1 MQSSHRSESLQ
12 IFLARSRFSYDTCDS
27 GGDCTM
33 KFFLDTAN
41 IEEIRNV
48 AEYGLI
54 DGVTTNPSLVSK
66 EGRPFKDILLE
77 ITQIV
82 DGPISAE
89 VVSTDAA
96 GILKEAHELA
106 KLHSNIVVKVP
117 MIKEG
122 MKALKQLTKD
132 GIRTNITLIF
142 NCNQALIAAKLG
154 ATYVSPFVGR
164 FDDISEVGMNLV
176 ADLVQIFENYAFPTQ
191 ILVASCRNPLH
202 IREAA
207 LLGAHV
213 ATMPFKVLEQLMN
226 HPLTD
231 IGLER
236 FLKDWEKVKALKQ

>member
-1 MQSSHRSESLQ
+1 
-12 IFLARSRFSYDTCDS
+12 
-27 GGDCTM
+27 M

-41 IEEIRNV
+41 IDEIRNA

-66 EGRPFKDILLE
+66 EGRDFKEILLE
-77 ITQIV
+77 ITRIV

-96 GILKEAHELA
+96 GILREAYDLA
-106 KLHSNIVVKVP
+106 KLHRNIVVKIP

-122 MKALKQLTKD
+122 MKALKQLSKD
-132 GIRTNITLIF
+132 GVHTNVTLVF
-142 NCNQALIAAKLG
+142 NANQALIAAKLG

-164 FDDISEVGMNLV
+164 FDDISEVGMDLV
-176 ADLVQIFENYAFPTQ
+176 GDLVQIFANYRFSTQ
-191 ILVASCRNPLH
+191 ILVASCRNPIH
-202 IREAA
+202 IKEAA

-213 ATMPFKVLEQLMN
+213 ATMPFSVLEQLLK

-231 IGLER
+231 IGLAR
-236 FLKDWEKVKALKQ
+236 FLKDWENVPKPAKA

>member
-1 MQSSHRSESLQ
+1 
-12 IFLARSRFSYDTCDS
+12 
-27 GGDCTM
+27 M

-41 IEEIRNV
+41 IDEIRSA

-66 EGRPFKDILLE
+66 EGRDFKEILLE
-77 ITQIV
+77 ITKIV

-89 VVSTDAA
+89 VVSTDAS
-96 GILKEAHELA
+96 GILREAYELA
-106 KLHSNIVVKVP
+106 KIHKNIVVKVP

-122 MKALKQLTKD
+122 MKALKQLSKD
-132 GIRTNITLIF
+132 GIKTNITLVF
-142 NCNQALIAAKLG
+142 SANQALVAAKLG

-164 FDDISEVGMNLV
+164 FDDISEVGM
-176 ADLVQIFENYAFPTQ
+176 DLVGDLAQIFANYQFPAQ
-191 ILVASCRNPLH
+191 IIVASIRHPLH
-202 IREAA
+202 VREAA

-213 ATMPFKVLEQLMN
+213 ATMPLKVLEQLLK

-236 FLKDWEKVKALKQ
+236 FLKDWEKIPKPSPR

>member
-1 MQSSHRSESLQ
+1 
-12 IFLARSRFSYDTCDS
+12 
-27 GGDCTM
+27 M

-41 IEEIRNV
+41 IEEIRNA

-66 EGRPFKDILLE
+66 ENRPFKEVLLE
-77 ITQIV
+77 IAKIV

-96 GILKEAHELA
+96 GILREAYELA
-106 KLHSNIVVKVP
+106 GLHNNIVIKIP

-122 MKALKQLTKD
+122 MKALKQLSAD
-132 GIRTNITLIF
+132 GIRTNVTLIF
-142 NCNQALIAAKLG
+142 SGNQALIAAKLG

-164 FDDISEVGMNLV
+164 FDDISEVGMDLV
-176 ADLVQIFENYAFPTQ
+176 ADIARIFSNYQFSTQ

-213 ATMPFKVLEQLMN
+213 ATMPFAVLEQLLK

-231 IGLER
+231 IGLAR
-236 FLKDWEKVKALKQ
+236 FLKDWEKVPKTTKV

>member
-1 MQSSHRSESLQ
+1 
-12 IFLARSRFSYDTCDS
+12 
-27 GGDCTM
+27 
-33 KFFLDTAN
+33 
-41 IEEIRNV
+41 
-48 AEYGLI
+48 
-54 DGVTTNPSLVSK
+54 
-66 EGRPFKDILLE
+66 
-77 ITQIV
+77 
-82 DGPISAE
+82 
-89 VVSTDAA
+89 
-96 GILKEAHELA
+96 LKEAYELA

-122 MKALKQLTKD
+122 MKALKQLSRD

-164 FDDISEVGMNLV
+164 FDDVSEVGMSLI
-176 ADLVQIFENYAFPTQ
+176 ADLVKIFQNYSFSTQ

-213 ATMPFKVLEQLMN
+213 ATMPFKVLEQLMK

-236 FLKDWEKVKALKQ
+236 FLKDWEKVPKTLQK

>member
-1 MQSSHRSESLQ
+1 
-12 IFLARSRFSYDTCDS
+12 
-27 GGDCTM
+27 M

-41 IEEIRNV
+41 IDEIRNA

-54 DGVTTNPSLVSK
+54 DGVTTNPSLASK
-66 EGRPFKDILLE
+66 EKRDFKEVLHE

-89 VVSTDAA
+89 VVSIDAA
-96 GILKEAHELA
+96 GIMREAHDLA
-106 KLHSNIVVKVP
+106 KLHKNIVVKIP

-122 MKALKQLTKD
+122 MKALKQLSKD
-132 GIRTNITLIF
+132 GVRTNITLVF
-142 NCNQALIAAKLG
+142 NCNQALVAAKLG

-164 FDDISEVGMNLV
+164 LDDVSEVGMNLISDIV
-176 ADLVQIFENYAFPTQ
+176 KIFRNYNFSTQ

-213 ATMPFKVLEQLMN
+213 ATMPYKVLEQLMK

-236 FLKDWEKVKALKQ
+236 FLKDWEKLQQTIQG

>member
-1 MQSSHRSESLQ
+1 
-12 IFLARSRFSYDTCDS
+12 
-27 GGDCTM
+27 M

-41 IEEIRNV
+41 LEEIRNA

-66 EGRPFKDILLE
+66 EGGDFKELLLE
-77 ITQIV
+77 ITRIV

-89 VVSTDAA
+89 VLSTDAP
-96 GILKEAHELA
+96 GILREAHELS
-106 KLHSNIVVKVP
+106 KLHKNIVVKIP

-122 MKALKQLTKD
+122 MKALKQLSKE
-132 GIRTNITLIF
+132 GIKTNITLVF
-142 NCNQALIAAKLG
+142 SSNQALVAAKLG

-164 FDDISEVGMNLV
+164 LDDISEVGMNLI
-176 ADLVQIFENYAFPTQ
+176 ADIVQIFENYAFPTQ

-213 ATMPFKVLEQLMN
+213 ATMPYSVLEQLLK

-236 FLKDWEKVKALKQ
+236 FLKDWGKANKTAKA

>member
-1 MQSSHRSESLQ
+1 
-12 IFLARSRFSYDTCDS
+12 
-27 GGDCTM
+27 M

-41 IEEIRNV
+41 IEEIRDA

-66 EGRPFKDILLE
+66 EGGDFKKMLRE

-89 VVSTDAA
+89 VLSTDAE
-96 GILKEAHELA
+96 GILREAYDLAEL
-106 KLHSNIVVKVP
+106 HDNIVVKIP

-122 MKALKQLTKD
+122 MKALKQLSGD
-132 GIRTNITLIF
+132 GVRTNVTLIF
-142 NCNQALIAAKLG
+142 NPNQALLAAKLG

-164 FDDISEVGMNLV
+164 LDDISEVGMDLI
-176 ADLVQIFENYAFPTQ
+176 ADLVQIFGNYDFSTQ
-191 ILVASCRNPLH
+191 ILVASCRGPFH

-213 ATMPFKVLEQLMN
+213 ATMPFKVLEQLLK

-236 FLKDWEKVKALKQ
+236 FMKDWEKVHKTARV

>member
-1 MQSSHRSESLQ
+1 
-12 IFLARSRFSYDTCDS
+12 
-27 GGDCTM
+27 M

-41 IEEIRNV
+41 IEEIRDA

-66 EGRPFKDILLE
+66 EGGDFKEMLRE
-77 ITQIV
+77 ITRIV

-89 VVSTDAA
+89 VVSTEAA
-96 GILKEAHELA
+96 GMLEEAYDLA
-106 KLHSNIVVKVP
+106 KIHKNIVIKIP

-122 MKALKQLTKD
+122 MKALKQLSAD
-132 GIRTNITLIF
+132 GIPTNVTLIF
-142 NCNQALIAAKLG
+142 NCNQALVAARLG
-154 ATYVSPFVGR
+154 ATFVSPFVGR

-176 ADLVQIFENYAFPTQ
+176 EEIVQIYDNYEFQTQ
-191 ILVASCRNPLH
+191 VLVASCRSPLH

-207 LLGAHV
+207 LLGADV
-213 ATMPFKVLEQLMN
+213 ATMPYKVLEQLLR

-236 FLKDWEKVKALKQ
+236 FLKDWEKVKKQ

>member
-1 MQSSHRSESLQ
+1 
-12 IFLARSRFSYDTCDS
+12 
-27 GGDCTM
+27 M

-41 IEEIRNV
+41 IDEIRSA

-66 EGRPFKDILLE
+66 EGRDFKEILLE
-77 ITQIV
+77 ITKIV

-89 VVSTDAA
+89 VVSTDAS
-96 GILKEAHELA
+96 GILREAYELA
-106 KLHSNIVVKVP
+106 KIHKNIVVKVP

-122 MKALKQLTKD
+122 MKALKQLSKD
-132 GIRTNITLIF
+132 GIKTNVTLVF
-142 NCNQALIAAKLG
+142 NSNQALVAAKLG

-164 FDDISEVGMNLV
+164 FDDISEVGM
-176 ADLVQIFENYAFPTQ
+176 DLIGDIAQIFANYRFPTQ
-191 ILVASCRNPLH
+191 ILVASVRHPLH
-202 IREAA
+202 VREAA

-213 ATMPFKVLEQLMN
+213 ATMPFKVLEQLLK

-236 FLKDWEKVKALKQ
+236 FLKDWEKMPRPPKK

>member
-1 MQSSHRSESLQ
+1 
-12 IFLARSRFSYDTCDS
+12 
-27 GGDCTM
+27 M

-41 IEEIRNV
+41 IEEIRNA

-66 EGRPFKDILLE
+66 EGRPFKDVLLE
-77 ITQIV
+77 ISQIV

-89 VVSTDAA
+89 VVSTDAD
-96 GILKEAHELA
+96 GMLREAYALA
-106 KLHSNIVVKVP
+106 NLHKNIVIKIP
-117 MIKEG
+117 MTKEG
-122 MKALKQLTKD
+122 MKALKQLSKD
-132 GIRTNITLIF
+132 GVRTNVTLIF
-142 NCNQALIAAKLG
+142 SCNQALIAAKLG

-164 FDDISEVGMNLV
+164 FDDVSEVGMNLI
-176 ADLVQIFENYAFPTQ
+176 ADLVKIFNNYSFPTQ

-213 ATMPFKVLEQLMN
+213 ATMPFKVLEQLLM

-231 IGLER
+231 IGLAR
-236 FLKDWEKVKALKQ
+236 FLKDWEKVPR

>member
-1 MQSSHRSESLQ
+1 
-12 IFLARSRFSYDTCDS
+12 
-27 GGDCTM
+27 M

-41 IEEIRNV
+41 IEEIRNA

-66 EGRPFKDILLE
+66 EGRPFKDVLLE
-77 ITQIV
+77 IARIV

-96 GILKEAHELA
+96 GMLREAYELA
-106 KLHSNIVVKVP
+106 KLHSNVVVKIP

-122 MKALKQLTKD
+122 MKALKQLSQD

-142 NCNQALIAAKLG
+142 NCNQALIAAKMG

-164 FDDISEVGMNLV
+164 FDDIGEVGMNLI
-176 ADLVQIFENYAFPTQ
+176 ADLVKIFNNYSFPTQ

-213 ATMPFKVLEQLMN
+213 ATMPFTVLEQLMK

-231 IGLER
+231 IGLQR
-236 FLKDWEKVKALKQ
+236 FLKDWEKVPKVIQV

>member
-1 MQSSHRSESLQ
+1 
-12 IFLARSRFSYDTCDS
+12 
-27 GGDCTM
+27 M

-41 IEEIRNV
+41 IEEIRNA

-77 ITQIV
+77 ITRIV

-236 FLKDWEKVKALKQ
+236 FLKDWEKVKALKR

>member
-1 MQSSHRSESLQ
+1 
-12 IFLARSRFSYDTCDS
+12 
-27 GGDCTM
+27 M

-41 IEEIRNV
+41 IDEIRNA

-66 EGRPFKDILLE
+66 EGRDFKEILLE
-77 ITQIV
+77 ITRIV

-96 GILKEAHELA
+96 GILREAYDLA
-106 KLHSNIVVKVP
+106 KLHRNIVVKIP

-122 MKALKQLTKD
+122 MKALKQLSKD
-132 GIRTNITLIF
+132 GVHTNITLVF
-142 NCNQALIAAKLG
+142 NANQALIASKLG

-164 FDDISEVGMNLV
+164 FDDISEVGMDLIG
-176 ADLVQIFENYAFPTQ
+176 DLVQIFANYKFSTQ
-191 ILVASCRNPLH
+191 ILVASCRNPIH
-202 IREAA
+202 IKEAA

-213 ATMPFKVLEQLMN
+213 ATMPFNVLEQLLK

-231 IGLER
+231 IGLAR
-236 FLKDWEKVKALKQ
+236 FLKDWEKVPKPAKG

>member
-1 MQSSHRSESLQ
+1 
-12 IFLARSRFSYDTCDS
+12 
-27 GGDCTM
+27 M

-41 IEEIRNV
+41 IDEIRNA

-54 DGVTTNPSLVSK
+54 DGVTTNPSLISK
-66 EGRPFKDILLE
+66 EGRSFKEIILE
-77 ITQIV
+77 ISKIV

-89 VVSTDAA
+89 VVSIDAA
-96 GILKEAHELA
+96 GMLKEAYDLA
-106 KLHSNIVVKVP
+106 KIHENIVIKIP

-132 GIRTNITLIF
+132 GINTNVTLVF
-142 NCNQALIAAKLG
+142 SPNQALVAARLG

-164 FDDISEVGMNLV
+164 LDDISHVGMELIE
-176 ADLVQIFENYAFPTQ
+176 DLVRIFSNYNFQTQ

-202 IREAA
+202 IRDAA

-213 ATMPFKVLEQLMN
+213 ATMPYGVLEQLLK

-236 FLKDWEKVKALKQ
+236 FLKDWEKVAQAVKK

>member
-1 MQSSHRSESLQ
+1 
-12 IFLARSRFSYDTCDS
+12 
-27 GGDCTM
+27 M

-41 IEEIRNV
+41 IAEIRNA

-66 EGRPFKDILLE
+66 EGRDFKEILLE
-77 ITQIV
+77 ITRIV
-82 DGPISAE
+82 DGPVSAE
-89 VVSTDAA
+89 VLSTDAA
-96 GILKEAHELA
+96 GILREAYQLAELH
-106 KLHSNIVVKVP
+106 KNIVVKIP

-122 MKALKQLTKD
+122 MKALKQLAKD
-132 GIRTNITLIF
+132 GVRTNVTLVF
-142 NCNQALIAAKLG
+142 NSNQGLIAAKLG

-164 FDDISEVGMNLV
+164 FDDISEVGMNLI
-176 ADLVQIFENYAFPTQ
+176 ADLVKIFANYRFSTQ

-213 ATMPFKVLEQLMN
+213 ATMPFQVLEQLLK

-236 FLKDWEKVKALKQ
+236 FLKDWEKVHKTVQV

>member
-1 MQSSHRSESLQ
+1 
-12 IFLARSRFSYDTCDS
+12 
-27 GGDCTM
+27 M

-41 IEEIRNV
+41 IEEIRNA

-89 VVSTDAA
+89 VVSTDAN
-96 GILKEAHELA
+96 GILKEAYELA

-122 MKALKQLTKD
+122 MKALKQLSKD
-132 GIRTNITLIF
+132 GVRTNITLIF

-164 FDDISEVGMNLV
+164 FDDISEVGMDLV

-213 ATMPFKVLEQLMN
+213 ATMPFKVLEQLMH

-236 FLKDWEKVKALKQ
+236 FLKDWEKMKAPKQ

>member
-1 MQSSHRSESLQ
+1 
-12 IFLARSRFSYDTCDS
+12 
-27 GGDCTM
+27 M

-41 IEEIRNV
+41 IDEIRNA

-66 EGRPFKDILLE
+66 EGKDFKELILE
-77 ITQIV
+77 IARIV

-89 VVSTDAA
+89 VLSTDAA
-96 GILKEAHELA
+96 GILREAYELA
-106 KLHSNIVVKVP
+106 KLHENIVVKIP

-122 MKALKQLTKD
+122 MKALKQLSKD
-132 GIRTNITLIF
+132 GIKTNVTLVF
-142 NCNQALIAAKLG
+142 SCNQALVAAKLG

-164 FDDISEVGMNLV
+164 LDDISTVGMDLI
-176 ADLVQIFENYAFPTQ
+176 ADLVQIFANYDFPTQ

-213 ATMPFKVLEQLMN
+213 ATMPFTVIEQLLK

-236 FLKDWEKVKALKQ
+236 FLKDWAKVNKKT

>member
-1 MQSSHRSESLQ
+1 
-12 IFLARSRFSYDTCDS
+12 
-27 GGDCTM
+27 M

-41 IEEIRNV
+41 LEEIRAA

-66 EGRPFKDILLE
+66 EGRDFKDLLIE
-77 ITQIV
+77 ITRIV

-89 VVSTDAA
+89 VLSTDCS
-96 GILKEAHELA
+96 GMLKEAHDLA
-106 KLHSNIVVKVP
+106 RLHKNIVVKIP
-117 MIKEG
+117 MIREG
-122 MKALKQLTKD
+122 MKALKQLSGE
-132 GIRTNITLIF
+132 GIRTNVTLVF
-142 NCNQALIAAKLG
+142 NCNQALIAARLG

-176 ADLVQIFENYAFPTQ
+176 ADLVRIFANYRFDTQ
-191 ILVASCRNPLH
+191 ILVASCRTPLH

-213 ATMPFKVLEQLMN
+213 ATLPYKLLDQLMK

-236 FLKDWEKVKALKQ
+236 FLKDWESARKK

>member
-1 MQSSHRSESLQ
+1 
-12 IFLARSRFSYDTCDS
+12 
-27 GGDCTM
+27 M

-41 IEEIRNV
+41 IDEIRD
-48 AEYGLI
+48 AADYGLI

-66 EGRPFKDILLE
+66 EGREFKEILLE
-77 ITQIV
+77 ITRIV

-89 VVSTDAA
+89 VVSVDAK
-96 GILKEAHELA
+96 GILKEAYDLA
-106 KLHSNIVVKVP
+106 KIHKNIVVKIP

-122 MKALKQLTKD
+122 MKALKQLSKD
-132 GIRTNITLIF
+132 GVKTNVTLVF
-142 NCNQALIAAKLG
+142 NSNQALIAAKLG

-164 FDDISEVGMNLV
+164 FDDISEVGMDLI
-176 ADLVQIFENYAFPTQ
+176 ADLVQIFNNYKFPTQ

-213 ATMPFKVLEQLMN
+213 ATMPYKVLEQLLK

-236 FLKDWEKVKALKQ
+236 FLKDWEKVPKKA

>member
-1 MQSSHRSESLQ
+1 
-12 IFLARSRFSYDTCDS
+12 
-27 GGDCTM
+27 M

-41 IEEIRNV
+41 IDEIRDA

-66 EGRPFKDILLE
+66 EGRDFKEILLE
-77 ITQIV
+77 ITKIV

-96 GILKEAHELA
+96 GILREAYDLA
-106 KLHSNIVVKVP
+106 KVHKNIVVKIP
-117 MIKEG
+117 MIKEA
-122 MKALKQLTKD
+122 MKALKQLSKD
-132 GIRTNITLIF
+132 GIKTNVTLVF
-142 NCNQALIAAKLG
+142 NSNQALVAAKLG

-164 FDDISEVGMNLV
+164 FDDISEVGMDLIG
-176 ADLVQIFENYAFPTQ
+176 DLVQIFANYHFSTQ
-191 ILVASCRNPLH
+191 ILVASIRNPLH
-202 IREAA
+202 VREAA

-213 ATMPFKVLEQLMN
+213 ATMPFKVLQQLLK

-236 FLKDWEKVKALKQ
+236 FLKDWEKMPKPSQK

>member
-1 MQSSHRSESLQ
+1 
-12 IFLARSRFSYDTCDS
+12 
-27 GGDCTM
+27 M

-41 IEEIRNV
+41 VEEIRTA

-66 EGRPFKDILLE
+66 EGRAFKDILLE

-89 VVSTDAA
+89 VVSTDTP
-96 GILKEAHELA
+96 GILREAYDLA
-106 KLHSNIVVKVP
+106 KLHRNIVVKIP
-117 MIKEG
+117 MIKDG
-122 MKALKQLTKD
+122 MKALKQLSKD
-132 GIRTNITLIF
+132 GIRTNVTLVF
-142 NCNQALIAAKLG
+142 NPNQALIAAKLG

-164 FDDISEVGMNLV
+164 FDDVSEVGMNLI
-176 ADLVQIFENYAFPTQ
+176 ADLVKIFSNYRFSTQ

-213 ATMPFKVLEQLMN
+213 ATMPFKVLEQLLK

-231 IGLER
+231 VGLER
-236 FLKDWEKVKALKQ
+236 FLTDGTTRRSHRRSSAGRVRLIAGLLAAVAA

>member
-1 MQSSHRSESLQ
+1 
-12 IFLARSRFSYDTCDS
+12 
-27 GGDCTM
+27 M

-41 IEEIRNV
+41 IEEIRKA

-66 EGRPFKDILLE
+66 EGRPFKEILLE
-77 ITQIV
+77 IARIV

-96 GILKEAHELA
+96 GMVREARDLA
-106 KLHSNIVVKVP
+106 SLHKNIVIKIP
-117 MIKEG
+117 MTMEG
-122 MKALKQLTKD
+122 MKALKELSKE
-132 GIRTNITLIF
+132 GIRTNVTLIF
-142 NCNQALIAAKLG
+142 NCNQALVAAKLG

-164 FDDISEVGMNLV
+164 LDDISEAGMGLI
-176 ADLVQIFENYAFPTQ
+176 ADLVRIFANYRFATQ
-191 ILVASCRNPLH
+191 ILVASVRHPVH

-213 ATMPFKVLEQLMN
+213 ATMPYKVLEQLLK

-231 IGLER
+231 IGIER
-236 FLKDWEKVKALKQ
+236 FLKDWEKVPKTT

>member
-1 MQSSHRSESLQ
+1 
-12 IFLARSRFSYDTCDS
+12 
-27 GGDCTM
+27 M

-41 IEEIRNV
+41 IEEIRN
-48 AEYGLI
+48 AAAYGLI

-66 EGRPFKDILLE
+66 EGRAFKEILLE
-77 ITQIV
+77 ITRIV

-89 VVSTDAA
+89 VVSTDAD
-96 GILKEAHELA
+96 GILREAYELA
-106 KLHSNIVVKVP
+106 KLHSNIVIKVP

-122 MKALKQLTKD
+122 MRALKQLSKD
-132 GIRTNITLIF
+132 GIRTNVTLIF
-142 NCNQALIAAKLG
+142 NCNQALVAAKLG

-164 FDDISEVGMNLV
+164 FDDVSEVGMHLI
-176 ADLVQIFENYAFPTQ
+176 ADLVKIFSNYHFSTQ

-213 ATMPFKVLEQLMN
+213 ATMPFKVLEQLLK

-236 FLKDWEKVKALKQ
+236 FLKDWEKVPKILGV

>member
-1 MQSSHRSESLQ
+1 
-12 IFLARSRFSYDTCDS
+12 
-27 GGDCTM
+27 M

-41 IEEIRNV
+41 IDEIRDA

-54 DGVTTNPSLVSK
+54 DGVTTNPSLVAK
-66 EGRPFKDILLE
+66 EGRDFKDILRD
-77 ITQIV
+77 ITRIV
-82 DGPISAE
+82 NGPISAE

-96 GILKEAHELA
+96 GILREAYDLA
-106 KLHSNIVVKVP
+106 KVHENIVVKVP

-122 MKALKQLTKD
+122 MKALRQLSRD
-132 GIRTNITLIF
+132 GIRTNVTLVF
-142 NCNQALIAAKLG
+142 NPNQALIAAKLG

-164 FDDISEVGMNLV
+164 FDDVSEVGMSLIV
-176 ADLVQIFENYAFPTQ
+176 DLVRIFKNYGFGTQ
-191 ILVASCRNPLH
+191 ILVASCRSPLH

-213 ATMPFKVLEQLMN
+213 ATMPYKVLEQLLK

-236 FLKDWEKVKALKQ
+236 FLKDWEKAHQAVHA